1 MGMDGKSRKNSQAL
15 RAAYTQRHAWQARLE
30 EAESVDDANGMREA
44 VKFIAEYD
52 YLIAEL
58 EKQAAVG

>member
-1 MGMDGKSRKNSQAL
+1 MGRDSERRRDSLAL
-15 RAAYTQRHAWQARLE
+15 RSAYARRRAWQARLE

-52 YLIAEL
+52 ALIAEL
-58 EKQAAVG
+58 EKQAGAG